1 MRQRGSA
8 ILIVLVLVTAT
19 TLVVIAAADLT
30 ISAMTGQWRRYHQV
44 HARYVADAA
53 VEWVQAK
60 RKAGTL
66 ALPANHDL
74 TIDGS
79 QVNVVVS
86 DNSVSLNRSLRVE
99 ITVQEGNLT
108 FKESRVVGDGIVP
121 KHFYYVLASNNNLT
135 LVHSLVAGSGGRL
148 GNIFCNNNLTVSAL
162 SVTVN
167 GDLEVAGTLS
177 GTPVVTGSI
186 WNRCPTIP
194 FPAVNAAD
202 YFVGGVPILVG
213 GINGHSFTPTVVNYE
228 TLYVPGNATIRG
240 AYSGKGVIFVGND
253 ITIDGDIQYVDSS
266 SVMAIIAFDDIL
278 VQPGVT
284 RIDGYIFANDEFR
297 SDSPN
302 LTLGRGAIVAK
313 RIDLNGAMTATYDPW
328 IWNDPEEAQR
338 LKLPGFWP

>member
-44 HARYVADAA
+44 HARHVADAA
-53 VEWVQAK
+53 IEWVQAK

-66 ALPANHDL
+66 ALPANENL

-79 QVNVVVS
+79 QANVVVT
-86 DNSVSLNRSLRVE
+86 DNSVSLKRSLRVE

-108 FKESRVVGDGIVP
+108 FKQSRIVGDGIVP

-135 LVHSLVAGSGGRL
+135 LAHPLIAGSGGRL
-148 GNIFCNNNLTVSAL
+148 GDIFCNGKLTITAL
-162 SVTVN
+162 SVTAN
-167 GDLEVAGTLS
+167 GDLEVAGELS
-177 GTPVVTGSI
+177 GSPVVTGSI
-186 WNRCPTIP
+186 WNPCPSIS
-194 FPAVNAAD
+194 FPSVNATD
-202 YFVGGVPILVG
+202 YLVGGVSVLLG
-213 GINGHSFTPTVVNYE
+213 GINGHSFTPTVMNYE
-228 TLYVPGNATIRG
+228 TLFFPRNATIRG
-240 AYSGKGVIFVGND
+240 TYSGKGVIFVGDD
-253 ITIDGDIQYVDSS
+253 ITIDGNIQYADSS
-266 SVMAIIAFDDIL
+266 SVMAIIALDDIF
-278 VQPGVT
+278 VQPGVS

-302 LTLGRGAIVAK
+302 LTLGRGAIVA
-313 RIDLNGAMTATYDPW
+313 RRFDLNGALTATYDPW